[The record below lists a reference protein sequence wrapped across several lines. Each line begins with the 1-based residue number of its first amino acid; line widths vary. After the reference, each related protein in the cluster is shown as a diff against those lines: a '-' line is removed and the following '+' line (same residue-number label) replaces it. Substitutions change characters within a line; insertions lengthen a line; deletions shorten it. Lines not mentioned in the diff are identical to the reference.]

1 MQIVVGHANP
11 DFDAYAATVAATKLF
26 PGSTGVFLGTQN
38 VNVREFHN
46 LHEEFL
52 RFTDLKSLDFSAV
65 TDLVMVDTRDP
76 DRLGEVAEVA
86 RREDVDVI
94 VFDHHQPQPGDITGA
109 DDRSMDVGASTSI
122 LVHALQERHTTLS
135 PLEASVMLL
144 GIHEDTG
151 SLTFPGTTAF
161 DASAAAWLM
170 QQGADIEVLNQYLT
184 RALTPAQHELLG
196 QLTGSLKVWDVNG
209 QQIAY
214 GEAHAEEYV
223 DSAGVLGHYIVED
236 LGFRVAIAVVE
247 MPGRTQVIARSRLSE
262 VDVGRALALLG
273 GGGHAQAAS
282 ASFRDRTPES
292 LRAEI
297 RRALG
302 AVVMPPQRAVDVMS
316 RPVRTVG
323 ASASM
328 RDAGELMARWG
339 HGGLPVA
346 EDGTLVGIVTRKDVD
361 KATRHGLGHAP
372 VTGFMSRDVLTV
384 APDTDLREL
393 ERVLASRGIGRV
405 PVMEGA
411 LIVGIVTRKDV
422 LRAEYGDAYIDRRVA
437 RAAPEAT
444 TRFLAGVETLLPA
457 EARDALHLLGDV
469 AASMNVRAH
478 VVGGFVRDMMIGRPN
493 LDIDV
498 VVEGDGIAYAEAVA
512 ERAGVRLKVHRRF
525 GTAVILFAR
534 GFHVDVAS
542 ARAEYYT
549 RPGALPT
556 VERSSLRQD
565 LFRRDFT
572 INAMAACLDPACFG
586 SIADPFGGLADV
598 GNGVVRVLHTLSF
611 IDDPTRVL
619 RAARFEARYGFV
631 MDAPT
636 EGLARRAVGLGVLGE
651 VSGTR
656 LREELLGLLAEEDPA
671 AGLRRLLSL
680 DALAAL
686 VPEGAELGSV
696 PATVAGADR
705 ALLVVTE
712 WCFGIRA
719 AKRVTTLLV
728 GLAMTASRR
737 EVERWVRHMHLSHEY
752 ADHAVQMA
760 DRGPAVASALKSRAA
775 MRDSRLYRLLE
786 PLSAEVITNLW
797 AAGDGATRGRIER
810 YCRELSHVKTAVDG
824 VDLIALGA
832 TPSPSFSAILARAL
846 DDRMDGRFVGREA
859 ELANLSRLAQSAGLT
874 EPRKD
879 PA

>member
-1 MQIVVGHANP
+1 MRVVVGHTNP

-26 PGSTGVFLGTQN
+26 PGSIGVFLGTQN

-52 RFTDLKSLDFSAV
+52 SFADLKSLDLSAI
-65 TDLVMVDTRDP
+65 TSLIMVDTRDP
-76 DRLGEVAEVA
+76 DRLGELAPVA
-86 RREDVDVI
+86 RRADVDVI
-94 VFDHHQPQPGDITGA
+94 VYDHHQPQIGDVTGA
-109 DDRSMDVGASTSI
+109 DDRSMDTGASTSI
-122 LVHALQERHTTLS
+122 LVDALREKGTTLS

-161 DASAAAWLM
+161 DVSAAAWLM
-170 QQGADIEVLNQYLT
+170 LQGADIEVLNQYLT
-184 RALTPAQHELLG
+184 RALTPAQHQLLG
-196 QLTGSLKVWDVNG
+196 LLTGALEIWDVNG

-214 GEAHAEEYV
+214 GEARAEEYV

-262 VDVGRALALLG
+262 VDVGRAMAMIG

-282 ASFRDRTPES
+282 ASFRDRTPEA
-292 LRAEI
+292 LRGEI
-297 RRALG
+297 RAALN
-302 AVVMPPQRAVDVMS
+302 AVALPPQRTVDVMS
-316 RPVRTVG
+316 RPVRTIG
-323 ASASM
+323 SSASM
-328 RDAGELMARWG
+328 RDAGDLMARWG

-346 EDGTLVGIVTRKDVD
+346 DDRRLLGIVTRKDVD
-361 KATRHGLGHAP
+361 KATRHGLEHAP

-384 APDTDLREL
+384 APDTDLREV

-405 PVMEGA
+405 PVMEGQS
-411 LIVGIVTRKDV
+411 LVGIVTRKDV
-422 LRAEYGDAYIDRRVA
+422 LRAEYGEAYIDRRVA
-437 RAAPEAT
+437 GAAPEAT
-444 TRFLAGVETLLPA
+444 TRFLAGVETLLPM
-457 EARDALHLLGDV
+457 EVRDALHLLGDV
-469 AASMNVRAH
+469 AAESEVRAH
-478 VVGGFVRDMMIGRPN
+478 VVGGFVRDMLIGRPN

-498 VVEGDGIAYAEAVA
+498 VVEGDGIAFAEAVA
-512 ERAGVRLKVHRRF
+512 ARAGVRLTVHRRF

-565 LFRRDFT
+565 LFRRDFSV
-572 INAMAACLDPACFG
+572 NAMAACLDPTCFG
-586 SIADPFGGLADV
+586 SIADPFGGLADI

-619 RAARFEARYGFV
+619 RAARFEARYGFL
-631 MDAPT
+631 MDDST
-636 EGLARRAVGLGVLGE
+636 EGLARRAVTLGVLDE

-656 LREELLGLLAEEDPA
+656 LRQELLGLLAEKEPA
-671 AGLRRLLSL
+671 AGLSRLSSLGALS
-680 DALAAL
+680 ALL
-686 VPEGAELGSV
+686 PEGIDLDSV
-696 PATVAGADR
+696 PASIERVDAAIPLVAG
-705 ALLVVTE
+705 
-712 WCFGIRA
+712 WCTGIRGP
-719 AKRVTTLLV
+719 KRVTTLLV
-728 GLAMTASRR
+728 AFALTASRH
-737 EVERWVRHMHLSHEY
+737 EVERWVRHLHLSREY
-752 ADHAVQMA
+752 ADHVVQMA
-760 DRGPAVASALKSRAA
+760 ERGSVVAAALKSRAA
-775 MRDSRLYRLLE
+775 MRDSRLYRLLQ

-797 AAGDGATRGRIER
+797 AAGDVTCRQRIER
-810 YCRELSHVKTAVDG
+810 YCCELSQVKTAVDG
-824 VDLIALGA
+824 ADLIALGA
-832 TPSPSFSAILARAL
+832 TPSPAFSAILARAL

-859 ELANLSRLAQSAGLT
+859 ELANLTRLAQRAGLT
-874 EPRKD
+874 EPRKE

>member
-26 PGSTGVFLGTQN
+26 PGSIGVFLGSQN

-52 RFTDLKSLDFSAV
+52 QFTDLKSLDFTAV

-76 DRLGEVAEVA
+76 DRLGELAEVA
-86 RREDVDVI
+86 RRADVDVI
-94 VFDHHQPQPGDITGA
+94 VFDHHQPQSGDITGA
-109 DDRSMDVGASTSI
+109 DDRSMDTGASTSI
-122 LVHALQERHTTLS
+122 LVHALRERELTLS

-161 DASAAAWLM
+161 DVSAAAWLM

-184 RALTPAQHELLG
+184 RALTPAQHQLLG
-196 QLTGSLKVWDVNG
+196 QLTAALEVWDVNG

-262 VDVGRALALLG
+262 VDVGRAMALLG

-282 ASFRDRTPES
+282 ASFHDRTPET
-292 LRAEI
+292 LREEI
-297 RRALG
+297 RGALH
-302 AVVMPPQRAVDVMS
+302 AVVLPPQRAVDVMS
-316 RPVRTVG
+316 RPVRTIG
-323 ASASM
+323 SSASM
-328 RDAGELMARWG
+328 RDAGDLMARWG

-346 EDGTLVGIVTRKDVD
+346 DDGLLLGIVTRKDVD
-361 KATRHGLGHAP
+361 KATRHGLEHAP

-384 APDTDLREL
+384 APDTDVREL

-405 PVMEGA
+405 PVMEGQS
-411 LIVGIVTRKDV
+411 LVGIVTRKDV
-422 LRAEYGDAYIDRRVA
+422 LRAEYGDAYIDPRVA
-437 RAAPEAT
+437 RSAPEAT

-457 EARDALHLLGDV
+457 AARDALNLLGEV
-469 AASMNVRAH
+469 AAQLDVGAH
-478 VVGGFVRDMMIGRPN
+478 VVGGFVRDMLIGRPN

-498 VVEGDGIAYAEAVA
+498 VVEGDGIAFAEAVA

-534 GFHVDVAS
+534 GFHVDVAT

-565 LFRRDFT
+565 LFRRDFS
-572 INAMAACLDPACFG
+572 INAMAASLDPVCFG
-586 SIADPFGGLADV
+586 SISDPFGGLADV

-611 IDDPTRVL
+611 IDDPTRIL

-631 MDAPT
+631 MDEPT
-636 EGLARRAVGLGVLGE
+636 EGLARRAVALGVLDE

-656 LREELLGLLAEEDPA
+656 LREELLGLLAEDEPET
-671 AGLRRLLSL
+671 GLRRLSALGALPALLPEGVHL
-680 DALAAL
+680 DGVPTAVANADAALA
-686 VPEGAELGSV
+686 
-696 PATVAGADR
+696 
-705 ALLVVTE
+705 VVGE
-712 WCFGIRA
+712 WCLGIRGPR
-719 AKRVTTLLV
+719 RVTTLLV
-728 GLAMTASRR
+728 ALARTASRR
-737 EVERWVRHMHLSHEY
+737 EAERWVRHLHLSHEY
-752 ADHAVQMA
+752 ADHVVQMA
-760 DRGPAVASALKSRAA
+760 DRGTAVASALKSRAA

-797 AAGDGATRGRIER
+797 ASGENRTRQRIER
-810 YCRELSHVKTAVDG
+810 YWRELSQVRTAVDG
-824 VDLIALGA
+824 ADLIAQGA
-832 TPSPSFSAILARAL
+832 IPSPAFSAILARAL

-859 ELANLSRLAQSAGLT
+859 ELANLSRLAQRAGLT

>member
-26 PGSTGVFLGTQN
+26 PGAVGVFLGTQN

-52 RFTDLKSLDFSAV
+52 SFTDLKSLDLSTI

-76 DRLGEVAEVA
+76 DRLGELAAVA
-86 RREDVDVI
+86 RRADVDVI
-94 VFDHHQPQPGDITGA
+94 VFDHHQPQSGDIAEA
-109 DDRSMDVGASTSI
+109 DDRSMDTGASTSI
-122 LVHALQERHTTLS
+122 LVHALQERGTSLT

-161 DASAAAWLM
+161 DVSAAAWLM

-184 RALTPAQHELLG
+184 RALTPAQHQLLG
-196 QLTGSLKVWDVNG
+196 QLTGALEVWDING

-214 GEAHAEEYV
+214 GQAIAAEYV

-262 VDVGRALALLG
+262 VDVGRAMALLG

-282 ASFRDRTPES
+282 ASFRDCTPES
-292 LRAEI
+292 LREEI
-297 RRALG
+297 RDALR
-302 AVVMPPQRAVDVMS
+302 AVVLPPQRAVDVMS
-316 RPVRTVG
+316 RPVRTIG
-323 ASASM
+323 PSASM

-339 HGGLPVA
+339 HGGLPIA
-346 EDGTLVGIVTRKDVD
+346 EGQALVGIVTRKDVD
-361 KATRHGLGHAP
+361 KATRHGLEHAP

-405 PVMEGA
+405 PVMEGDR
-411 LIVGIVTRKDV
+411 LVGIVTRKDV
-422 LRAEYGDAYIDRRVA
+422 LRAEYGDAYIDRRVT

-457 EARDALHLLGDV
+457 EAREALHLLGDV
-469 AASMNVRAH
+469 AANRDVRAH
-478 VVGGFVRDMMIGRPN
+478 VVGGFVRDMLIGRPN

-498 VVEGDGIAYAEAVA
+498 VVEGDGIAFAEAVA

-572 INAMAACLDPACFG
+572 INAIAACLDPACFG
-586 SIADPFGGLADV
+586 SIADPFGGLADI
-598 GNGVVRVLHTLSF
+598 GNGVVRVLHALSF

-619 RAARFEARYGFV
+619 RAARFESRYGFV
-631 MDAPT
+631 MDGPT
-636 EGLARRAVGLGVLGE
+636 EGLARRAVALDVLEE

-656 LREELLGLLAEEDPA
+656 LREELLGLLAEKEPA
-671 AGLRRLLSL
+671 IGLSRLLAL
-680 DALAAL
+680 GALPALLPGDADRESVPTAVANADAAL
-686 VPEGAELGSV
+686 SV
-696 PATVAGADR
+696 VSG
-705 ALLVVTE
+705 
-712 WCFGIRA
+712 WCSGTRGP
-719 AKRVTTLLV
+719 KRVRTLLV
-728 GLAMTASRR
+728 ALAQSASRR
-737 EVERWVRHMHLSHEY
+737 EVERWIRHLHLSHDY
-752 ADHAVQMA
+752 ADHALQMT
-760 DRGPAVASALKSRAA
+760 DRGAAAASALKSRAA

-797 AAGDGATRGRIER
+797 AMGDDTSQARIQR
-810 YCRELSHVKTAVDG
+810 YCCELAHIKTAVDG
-824 VDLIALGA
+824 ADLIALGA
-832 TPSPSFSAILARAL
+832 TPSPAFSAILARAL

-859 ELANLSRLAQSAGLT
+859 ELANLSRLAQRAGLT